1 MLTLFIL
8 AVFLQQPAAPQG
20 AGEYLW
26 ADVGSDRATFWVAAP
41 DAAESAAVRQNE
53 DLASKQGRV
62 PAPTAG
68 WRLSSRLIVQ
78 TADRELL
85 GWIAGDAAGVTIAQ
99 LGDLRDFWLV
109 DAGSIRAALQLREA
123 LAAVFGAQAAYL
135 DAAPPLAHRSLPNDP
150 GFAQQWHLHNT
161 LNPAAD
167 ANLRG
172 AWDAG
177 ITGQGVVIGVIDSGI
192 YETHPDL
199 APNYN
204 AAGSQTGGGDN
215 HGTSCAGV
223 AAAVAGNG
231 LGGVGAA
238 YGAQWS
244 KMHFGFASQNAI
256 AFGFA
261 NQIND
266 LKSNSWGPPDD
277 NTLKHMT
284 SAERAAL
291 EDAAL
296 NGRGGLGVVFFWAA
310 GNGGTGDRMD
320 YDPYASSR
328 LTVAVGA
335 ISDADQRSWY
345 NETGS
350 SMFLAAQ
357 SDGGTKGIYTTSGP
371 GGYVNNFGGTSSACP
386 LAAGV
391 GALLLEANP
400 ALTVRDVQ
408 HLLVESAR
416 PCDPNH
422 SSWTDN
428 AAGRSVSESYGFGA
442 LNAAAAVNL
451 ASMWTPVGAAQVH
464 DTGAQAVNQAIPD
477 NSSVGLTRTVDVVSA
492 LVVETVEVVLNADH
506 NYVGDLQIELT
517 SPGGTVSL
525 LAKKRL
531 DSQDDLVNYVF
542 TTFRCWGEDAAGTWT
557 VKIADLGANVAGT
570 WIDFSLRIHGYDG
583 SGGPGADSVLSAAG
597 VISAGAPA
605 MLHLDLALPSAPA
618 WLAASLTGPGSTYVS
633 QLGVTLD
640 LAAPM
645 QLAGP
650 TLTDAVGSLMWML
663 PVPAG
668 AAGKSYWMQAA
679 QAGKVSNVLA
689 GVVQ

>member
-1 MLTLFIL
+1 MLTIFIL
-8 AVFLQQPAAPQG
+8 TAVFQQAAPAAG

-26 ADVGSDRATFWVAAP
+26 ADVGSDRAVFWVASP
-41 DAAESAAVRQNE
+41 DGAVSAAVRQNE

-62 PAPTAG
+62 PAPSAG

-78 TADRELL
+78 TGDRELL
-85 GWIAGDAAGVTIAQ
+85 GLIAGDAAGVTITP
-99 LGDLRDFWLV
+99 LGALRDFWLV
-109 DAGSIRAALQLREA
+109 EAGTIRAALQLREA
-123 LAAVFGAQAAYL
+123 LAAVFGAEAAYL
-135 DAAPPLAHRSLPNDP
+135 DAAPPLGQRSLPTDP
-150 GFAQQWHLHNT
+150 GFSQQWHLHNT
-161 LNPAAD
+161 LNPVAD

-177 ITGQGVVIGVIDSGI
+177 ITGQGVVIGIVDSGV
-192 YETHPDL
+192 YQAHPDL

-204 AAGSQTGGGDN
+204 AAGSQTGSGDD

-223 AAAVAGNG
+223 AAAAEGNG

-238 YGAQWS
+238 YGAQWA

-261 NQIND
+261 NDVND

-328 LTVAVGA
+328 FTVAVGA
-335 ISDADQRSWY
+335 ITDADQRSWY

-357 SDGGTKGIYTTSGP
+357 SDGGSRGIYTTSGP

-391 GALLLEANP
+391 GALLLDANP

-416 PCDPNH
+416 RCDPNH
-422 SSWTDN
+422 SSWVDN
-428 AAGRSVSESYGFGA
+428 AAGRAVSESFGFGA
-442 LNAAAAVNL
+442 LDASAAVSL
-451 ASMWTPVGAAQVH
+451 ASSWTLVGPALLH
-464 DTGAQAVNQAIPD
+464 DTGAQAVNLPIPD
-477 NSSVGLTRTVDVVSA
+477 NNATGLTRTVNVASA
-492 LVVETVEVVLNADH
+492 MVVESVEVVLNADH

-517 SPGGTVSL
+517 SPNGTVSL

-542 TTFRCWGEDAAGTWT
+542 TTVRCWGEDAAGTWT

-583 SGGPGADSVLSAAG
+583 SGGPGAGSLLSAAG
-597 VISAGAPA
+597 TISAGASA
-605 MLHLDLALPSAPA
+605 LLHLDFALPSTPS
-618 WLAASLTGPGSTYVS
+618 WLAASLAGPGSTYVS

-640 LAAPM
+640 LAAPF

-650 TLTDAVGSLMWML
+650 TSTDAGGSLTWTL
-663 PVPAG
+663 SVPAG
-668 AAGKSYWMQAA
+668 AAGKSFWMQAA
-679 QAGKVSNVLA
+679 QAGKVSNVLS
-689 GVVQ
+689 GVVL